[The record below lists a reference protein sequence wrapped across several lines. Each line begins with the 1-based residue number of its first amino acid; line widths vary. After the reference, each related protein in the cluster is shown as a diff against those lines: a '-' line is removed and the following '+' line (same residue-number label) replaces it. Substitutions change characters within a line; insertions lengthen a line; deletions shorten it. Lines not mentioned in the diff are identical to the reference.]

1 MINANKEHLASFFQN
16 QTQYVIPFYQR
27 AYVWEEENWETLW
40 EGISQVYRDYC
51 NHIQNQQ
58 DDSIEDD
65 EHFIGTLIT
74 KQQEAKRISQVSHEL
89 IDGQQR
95 LTTISILLKSLADT
109 CKGELP
115 ALPMNINQ
123 LLVFKDAH
131 DKPYVRITHNRYDQ
145 RYFNAIMLGEDLGDL
160 GKEHKLL
167 RAYNYFKERVA
178 PLTDEER
185 NTFKDIILQRV
196 SVISMLLSR
205 HDDEQVIFDTIN
217 SLGVKLTTAELL
229 KNHVFQDDSLKP
241 LFETLWQQIYED
253 TDDQIVFW
261 NAGKTAGRITR
272 TNIEVLLYCYLII
285 NTLKEVKLERLFNE
299 YKNWLKQ
306 KTQEQKKAFLAELKS
321 YAEIY
326 INFPSGEDLNEISFS
341 ESEKRFFHLI
351 DGLAI
356 TTAYPLILFLY
367 REVADVDERERVLNL
382 IESYLV
388 RRNICQL
395 TTKNYNNLFI
405 TIIQKL
411 LKLQEEGHKISAA
424 SLMTV
429 LTSFTEDLN
438 RFPNDTEFKLSFGIC
453 HLSNQ
458 NAKEILFCISLFG
471 RHDPLH
477 DVTKLSSA
485 TFSVEHM
492 MPVKWEENWNDSNMD
507 EVQKLKRNL
516 SLRTLGN
523 LTLVNK
529 RLNSKMSNAA
539 WMEKKE
545 LLRKFS
551 SLKIT
556 TDYLNTETW
565 NEEAIAKRAN
575 DLGESALKVWC
586 S

>member
-1 MINANKEHLASFFQN
+1 
-16 QTQYVIPFYQR
+16 
-27 AYVWEEENWETLW
+27 
-40 EGISQVYRDYC
+40 
-51 NHIQNQQ
+51 
-58 DDSIEDD
+58 
-65 EHFIGTLIT
+65 
-74 KQQEAKRISQVSHEL
+74 
-89 IDGQQR
+89 
-95 LTTISILLKSLADT
+95 
-109 CKGELP
+109 
-115 ALPMNINQ
+115 
-123 LLVFKDAH
+123 
-131 DKPYVRITHNRYDQ
+131 
-145 RYFNAIMLGEDLGDL
+145 MLGEDLSDL

-285 NTLKEVKLERLFNE
+285 NTLKEVKLERLFSE

-411 LKLQEEGHKISAA
+411 LKLQEEGQKISAA

-458 NAKEILFCISLFG
+458 NAKEILFCIGLFG

-485 TFSVEHM
+485 TFSVEHI
-492 MPVKWEENWNDSNMD
+492 MPVRWEENWNDSNMD

-529 RLNSKMSNAA
+529 RLNSKMSNAP
-539 WMEKKE
+539 WTEKKE
-545 LLRKFS
+545 LLRRFS

-565 NEEAIAKRAN
+565 NEEAIAKRAS

>member
-1 MINANKEHLASFFQN
+1 
-16 QTQYVIPFYQR
+16 
-27 AYVWEEENWETLW
+27 
-40 EGISQVYRDYC
+40 
-51 NHIQNQQ
+51 
-58 DDSIEDD
+58 
-65 EHFIGTLIT
+65 
-74 KQQEAKRISQVSHEL
+74 
-89 IDGQQR
+89 
-95 LTTISILLKSLADT
+95 
-109 CKGELP
+109 
-115 ALPMNINQ
+115 MNINQ

-145 RYFNAIMLGEDLGDL
+145 KYFNAIMLGKGLDGLATD
-160 GKEHKLL
+160 HKLV
-167 RAYNYFKERVA
+167 RAYNFFKERVA
-178 PLTDEER
+178 AFTDEER

-196 SVISMLLSR
+196 SVISMLLSK

-229 KNHVFQDDSLKP
+229 KNYVFQDDSLKP
-241 LFETLWQQIYED
+241 LFETFWQQVYED
-253 TDDQIVFW
+253 TEEQMLFW
-261 NAGKTAGRITR
+261 NADKTAGRIIR

-299 YKNWLKQ
+299 YKNWLKL
-306 KTQEQKKAFLAELKS
+306 KTQAERSAFLTELKS

-326 INFPSGEDLNEISFS
+326 IGFPSGEDLSEIAFG
-341 ESEKRFFHLI
+341 ESEKRFFHII

-367 REVADVDERERVLNL
+367 REVADVTEREKVFNL

-411 LKLQEEGHKISAA
+411 LKIQEDGNKISAT

-429 LTSFTEDLN
+429 LASFTEDLN
-438 RFPNDTEFKLSFGIC
+438 RFPNDSEFRLSFGTS

-458 NAKEILFCISLFG
+458 NSKEILFCISLFG
-471 RHDPLH
+471 KHDPLH

-485 TFSVEHM
+485 AFSVEHI
-492 MPVKWEENWNDSNMD
+492 MPVRWEENWNDSNMD

-516 SLRTLGN
+516 SLKTLGN

-539 WMEKKE
+539 WTEKKE
-545 LLRKFS
+545 LLERFS

-556 TDYLNTETW
+556 TDYLNTEIW
-565 NEEAIAKRAN
+565 NEEAIARRAGE
-575 DLGESALKVWC
+575 LGQLAVRAWGS
-586 S
+586 